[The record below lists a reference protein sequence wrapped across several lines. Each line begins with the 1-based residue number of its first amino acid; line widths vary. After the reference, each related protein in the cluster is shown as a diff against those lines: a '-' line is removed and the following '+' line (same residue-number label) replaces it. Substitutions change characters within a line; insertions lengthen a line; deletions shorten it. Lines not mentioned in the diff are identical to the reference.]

1 MCERCDDMGEVGILS
16 ASNVLFS
23 SIGLRAN
30 VPMSVSPRRA
40 RVLIEGFDDGTGVGV
55 FVRQLAS
62 NVASTPCPN
71 CANAKL
77 TVEPVEVRPDGTAV
91 GR

>member
-1 MCERCDDMGEVGILS
+1 MCERCDDTGEVGMLS

-23 SIGLRAN
+23 SMGLRAN
-30 VPMSVSPRRA
+30 VPMSVSSQRA

-55 FVRQLAS
+55 FVSRLAP
-62 NVASTPCPN
+62 NVRSTPCPD

-77 TVEPVEVRPDGTAV
+77 TVGPVEVRPDGTAV